1 MWWMVV
7 VRWVSFPTVLV
18 LYGLLIYSTVCG
30 QLGLLHLLQLT
41 QEQREWETQVRSLL
55 RNNADLKDRIQRLHT
70 DDEFLEKVVREGL
83 GSRARRPFASGRSG
97 LLRWKRVWTG

>member
-18 LYGLLIYSTVCG
+18 LYGLFLYSTVCG
-30 QLGLLHLLQLT
+30 QLGLLHLLRLT

-55 RNNADLKDRIQRLHT
+55 RNNADHKDRIQRLHT

-83 GSRARRPFASGRSG
+83 GFVRQNELVYRFRAPAKSS
-97 LLRWKRVWTG
+97 

>member
-7 VRWVSFPTVLV
+7 VRWVRWIWFPTVLV

-30 QLGLLHLLQLT
+30 QRGLLPLLRLT
-41 QEQREWETQVRSLL
+41 QEQREWETQVRTLL
-55 RNNADLKDRIQRLHT
+55 RDNADLKDRIQRLHT

-83 GSRARRPFASGRSG
+83 GLVRQNELVYRFRDPAKSS
-97 LLRWKRVWTG
+97 

>member
-7 VRWVSFPTVLV
+7 VWWLRWVSFPTVLV

-30 QLGLLHLLQLT
+30 QLGLLHLLRLT

-55 RNNADLKDRIQRLHT
+55 RDNADLKDRIQRLHT

-83 GSRARRPFASGRSG
+83 GLVRQNELVYRFRGPAKSS
-97 LLRWKRVWTG
+97 